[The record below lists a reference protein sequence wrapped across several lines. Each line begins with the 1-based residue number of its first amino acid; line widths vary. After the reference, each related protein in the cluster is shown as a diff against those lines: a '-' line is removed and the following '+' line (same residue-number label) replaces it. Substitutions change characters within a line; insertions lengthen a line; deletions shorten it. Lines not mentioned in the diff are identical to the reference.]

1 MFQTSVSFLIA
12 TRLTWRQVSGPKD
25 DLTPNATLNISIGP
39 VPSLNFTGASCQ
51 MTLQQVLFP
60 VGTWLGNLGPVDL
73 SLNDFGKRW
82 NSIPIPLN
90 ASSGDHACAKSLRDQ
105 LKSTLFRIDRL
116 LDTGIVHHIALTARR
131 LASLKDGFS
140 KTASAD
146 GASMAPVIA
155 VIAQHLLTIASW
167 NMTASPEPEDRVDS
181 FPVRWQVYGSGPR
194 LAWEWAAVVIL
205 VVVLL
210 AVVIGGLLG
219 LASGLEPGPWLEP
232 AGIMLI
238 SNQSNTM
245 ESAEGSIGGVISQ
258 KAAKGRYYLRESVR
272 DGEPSLVLVD
282 SQAYQDTRAI
292 KRTKTYTNEGHG
304 IVASRTVDWKIW
316 RPAIAYI
323 GYLFCRVNKIF
334 KR

>member
-1 MFQTSVSFLIA
+1 
-12 TRLTWRQVSGPKD
+12 
-25 DLTPNATLNISIGP
+25 
-39 VPSLNFTGASCQ
+39 

-90 ASSGDHACAKSLRDQ
+90 ASSSDHGCTKSLRDQ
-105 LKSTLFRIDRL
+105 FNSTLIRMDRL
-116 LDTGIVHHIALTARR
+116 LDTGIVHHMALTARR
-131 LASLKDGFS
+131 IARLKDGFS
-140 KTASAD
+140 ETTTAD

-167 NMTASPEPEDRVDS
+167 NMTASPDTNETVDS

-205 VVVLL
+205 AVVLL
-210 AVVIGGLLG
+210 AVLIGGLFG

-238 SNQSNTM
+238 ANQSNTM
-245 ESAEGSIGGVISQ
+245 ESAKGSVGGVISQ
-258 KAAKGRYYLRESVR
+258 KAAEGRYYLRESVR

-282 SQAYQDTRAI
+282 SQAYQDTNGI
-292 KRTKTYTNEGHG
+292 KKTKKYTNEGHG
-304 IVASRTVDWKIW
+304 IIASRMVDWKVW
-316 RPAIAYI
+316 RPIVAYVRD
-323 GYLFCRVNKIF
+323 LFSKVNRF
-334 KR
+334 CKRWMR

>member
-1 MFQTSVSFLIA
+1 M
-12 TRLTWRQVSGPKD
+12 
-25 DLTPNATLNISIGP
+25 
-39 VPSLNFTGASCQ
+39 
-51 MTLQQVLFP
+51 
-60 VGTWLGNLGPVDL
+60 
-73 SLNDFGKRW
+73 
-82 NSIPIPLN
+82 
-90 ASSGDHACAKSLRDQ
+90 
-105 LKSTLFRIDRL
+105 DRL
-116 LDTGIVHHIALTARR
+116 LDTGIVHHMALTARR

-140 KTASAD
+140 KTTSAD

-167 NMTASPEPEDRVDS
+167 NMTASLEPEETVDS

-205 VVVLL
+205 AVVLL

-238 SNQSNTM
+238 ANQSNTM
-245 ESAEGSIGGVISQ
+245 ESTKGSVGGVISQ
-258 KAAKGRYYLRESVR
+258 KAAEGRYYLRESVR

-282 SQAYQDTRAI
+282 SQAYQDTRDI

-304 IVASRTVDWKIW
+304 IIATREVDWKIW
-316 RPAIAYI
+316 RPTIAHI
-323 GYLFCRVNKIF
+323 RDLFSRF
-334 KR
+334 KRAWKR